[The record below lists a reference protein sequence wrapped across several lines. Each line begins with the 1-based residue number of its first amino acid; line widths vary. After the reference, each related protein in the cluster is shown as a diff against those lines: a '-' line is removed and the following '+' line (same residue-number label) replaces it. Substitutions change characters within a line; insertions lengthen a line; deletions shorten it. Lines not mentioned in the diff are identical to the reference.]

1 MGLKVFSLKIQ
12 EELLEE
18 IHREAETR
26 KISCSEVMRQRL
38 AASGLEAAAV
48 SELVAR
54 VNQLE
59 QQVSYIGK
67 EITLVAAA
75 QESLAATADS
85 IKENLARLVELLN
98 QEKNFP
104 FGMNRKFVQVA
115 TMASFALARGTF
127 SNSPEAWEPYKEEAR
142 TRAFKSGEGDP

>member
-54 VNQLE
+54 VNQME
-59 QQVSYIGK
+59 QQVSCIGK
-67 EITLVAAA
+67 EIAQVAAA
-75 QESLAATADS
+75 QETLAATADS

>member
-1 MGLKVFSLKIQ
+1 MPLIPVSIRIPEGLLGKLQLEAEKKQMTVSDVLRERVTQPEGKVAARA
-12 EELLEE
+12 ELL
-18 IHREAETR
+18 
-26 KISCSEVMRQRL
+26 
-38 AASGLEAAAV
+38 
-48 SELVAR
+48 AR
-54 VNQLE
+54 VDQLE
-59 QQVSYIGK
+59 RQVSSIGK

-75 QESLAATADS
+75 QETLAATADS